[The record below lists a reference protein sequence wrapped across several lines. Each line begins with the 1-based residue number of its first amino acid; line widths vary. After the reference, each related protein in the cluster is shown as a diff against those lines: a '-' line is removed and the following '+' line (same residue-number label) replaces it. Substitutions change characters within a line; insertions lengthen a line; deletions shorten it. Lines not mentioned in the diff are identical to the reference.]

1 MLVPEG
7 SGLRIGL
14 DRDGDNHYDL
24 IELTGGSNPAD
35 ANSVPLPLVAMTKVS
50 TNLVLSWTSTPGAIY
65 TPEVSVFLTTGSWF
79 NILSPAAA
87 TSSVSSVNLG
97 APGSPRRFYRVR
109 LQK

>member
-1 MLVPEG
+1 M
-7 SGLRIGL
+7 
-14 DRDGDNHYDL
+14 DRDEDKHYDA

-35 ANSVPLPLVAMTKVS
+35 ANSVPLPFAVVTKVS

-79 NILSPAAA
+79 NAASPTAA
-87 TSSVSSVNLG
+87 TSGVSSVNLG

-109 LQK
+109 LTK